1 MSNNPEN
8 HGKLIV
14 ISAPSG
20 TGKSTVIERL
30 RELLPDLVLSVSA
43 TTRLPREGEAEGVA
57 YYFVTKDHFR
67 DMIARGDFLE
77 YAEFVGDFYG
87 TPKEP
92 VLQCIEEG
100 RNILLEIEVQGA
112 GQVMAV
118 MPDAVTIFIVPP
130 DMSELERRLR
140 GRGTDS
146 EEKLNARL
154 ERAKA
159 ELERK
164 DEYAYIVI
172 NDDVYR
178 AAAEIAAIINR
189 ED

>member
-1 MSNNPEN
+1 MSNNHDEK
-8 HGKLIV
+8 GRLVV

-30 RELLPDLVLSVSA
+30 RELLPELVLSVSA
-43 TTRLPREGEAEGVA
+43 TTRLPREGEAQGVA
-57 YYFVTKDHFR
+57 YYFVTRDQFR
-67 DMIARGDFLE
+67 DMIAGGKFLE

-87 TPKEP
+87 TPREP

-100 RNILLEIEVQGA
+100 RDVLLEIEVQGA

-118 MPDAVTIFIVPP
+118 MPDAITIFIVPP
-130 DMSELERRLR
+130 DMGELERRLR

-146 EEKLNARL
+146 EEKLEARL

-164 DEYAYIVI
+164 NEYAYIVV
-172 NDDVYR
+172 NDDVAR